1 MCWKYGWLFLLEF
14 PNSSVLIGRSSE
26 WLTQIQSAKTT
37 PLVLCLDLGNTPS
50 FKENTFLFYL
60 LCLYIQKCQRRKKKQ
75 KTTLTNKEIHEN
87 LNKQTQI
94 PFYCCFWIQCFGL
107 CKVQYSGEDLPG
119 YDGVHSGFCI
129 FQIKREELE
138 AEILSSTEE
147 TVLFYNRGI

>member
-87 LNKQTQI
+87 LNKQTNTN
-94 PFYCCFWIQCFGL
+94 
-107 CKVQYSGEDLPG
+107 S
-119 YDGVHSGFCI
+119 
-129 FQIKREELE
+129 
-138 AEILSSTEE
+138 ILLLLLN
-147 TVLFYNRGI
+147 TVLWLVQSSIQWWGPTRIWWCSFWFLYISDKTRRTRSRNSVVYRRNSIILQ